1 MTIYDQWGILKF
13 KRVMI
18 GLVFAA
24 AYLVGAF
31 GGGLLLYDLSSNT
44 HDASV
49 EAAITGAF
57 VFGPIAALVGFVI

>member
-1 MTIYDQWGILKF
+1 
-13 KRVMI
+13 MI